1 MKILLFRFSCLI
13 FLLSSVSV
21 RAQSPQ
27 TGLKGT
33 VRDSSAH
40 APLAKAS
47 VFLKKKSVLLKSMVT
62 DKAGMFAFV
71 PLVPDT
77 YDLEIQ
83 HQTCQKRIVKRIIVK
98 KGQIVSSTWSLMKKV
113 IPQARESKPDMKN
126 VEMQVAQKTI
136 SGSAS
141 VQKWKGTYGS
151 AGAKL
156 EDSNDEVSR
165 IKGNALVFEDKKHS
179 DSVDPNEEYNKIVEN
194 RFQGAILK
202 PLSTFSID
210 VDRSSYANIRRMLNA
225 GQVPP
230 ADAVRFEEMVN
241 YFEYEY
247 PQPSGNEPFSVQTEY
262 TDCPWKSG
270 HQIVHIGIQGR
281 KISMENMPASNLVFL
296 LDVSGS
302 MNEPNKLPLVKSS
315 LRLLVN
321 QMRAEDKVSIVVY
334 AGAAGLVLPPT
345 NGTEKQK
352 ILDAL
357 EGLSAGGSTAGGQ
370 GILLAYKTAKENFLP
385 NGNNRIILATDGD
398 FNVGIQNQNDLQNLV
413 EQKRKENIYLSVLGF
428 GTGNYKDAR
437 METLADKGNGNY
449 AYIDNL
455 LEAQKV
461 LVKEMGGTLL
471 TIAKDVKI
479 QVEFNPSK
487 VRSYRL
493 LGYENRL
500 LQDAD
505 FNDDKKDA
513 GELGSGHTVT
523 ALYEIIPVTTNEKI
537 DSIDQLKYQEVRKN
551 TRFNDELLTLKL
563 RYKRPE
569 DSTSQ
574 LITHVLSQKPKPLTA
589 SSENCRFACA
599 VVEFGMLL
607 RNSEY
612 KANSAYSSVLSLAK
626 SSKGQDAEGY
636 RGEFIRLVTM
646 AEGMKKGGE

>member
-1 MKILLFRFSCLI
+1 
-13 FLLSSVSV
+13 
-21 RAQSPQ
+21 
-27 TGLKGT
+27 
-33 VRDSSAH
+33 
-40 APLAKAS
+40 
-47 VFLKKKSVLLKSMVT
+47 
-62 DKAGMFAFV
+62 
-71 PLVPDT
+71 
-77 YDLEIQ
+77 
-83 HQTCQKRIVKRIIVK
+83 
-98 KGQIVSSTWSLMKKV
+98 
-113 IPQARESKPDMKN
+113 
-126 VEMQVAQKTI
+126 
-136 SGSAS
+136 
-141 VQKWKGTYGS
+141 
-151 AGAKL
+151 
-156 EDSNDEVSR
+156 
-165 IKGNALVFEDKKHS
+165 
-179 DSVDPNEEYNKIVEN
+179 
-194 RFQGAILK
+194 
-202 PLSTFSID
+202 
-210 VDRSSYANIRRMLNA
+210 
-225 GQVPP
+225 
-230 ADAVRFEEMVN
+230 
-241 YFEYEY
+241 
-247 PQPSGNEPFSVQTEY
+247 GNEPFSVQTEY

-612 KANSAYSSVLSLAK
+612 KANSAYPSVLSLAK

>member
-1 MKILLFRFSCLI
+1 MNILLFRFSC
-13 FLLSSVSV
+13 FCLLLLSVSV
-21 RAQSPQ
+21 RAQSLQ
-27 TGLKGT
+27 TGIKGT
-33 VRDSSAH
+33 IRDSSAH
-40 APLAKAS
+40 SLLAKAS
-47 VFLKKKSVLLKSMVT
+47 VFLKKKSVLLKTMVT
-62 DKAGMFAFV
+62 DKAGNFAFV

-83 HQTCQKRIVKRIIVK
+83 HQTCQKRIIKGIIVE
-98 KGQIVSSTWSLMKKV
+98 KGWTVSSTWSLLKKP
-113 IPQARESKPDMKN
+113 IPPSKVSESDGKTFEIVMHKSKRIN
-126 VEMQVAQKTI
+126 SRQNWEGAYQK
-136 SGSAS
+136 SGS
-141 VQKWKGTYGS
+141 
-151 AGAKL
+151 KL
-156 EDSNDEVSR
+156 EDSNEEVSR
-165 IKGNALVFEDKKHS
+165 IKGNALVFEERIPS
-179 DSVDPNEEYNKIVEN
+179 GAVDPNEEYNKIIEN

-210 VDRSSYANIRRMLNA
+210 VDRSSYANIRRMLNT
-225 GQVPP
+225 GQIPP
-230 ADAVRFEEMVN
+230 PDAVRFEEMVN

-262 TDCPWKSG
+262 TDCPWKAG
-270 HQIVHIGIQGR
+270 HQIVHIGIRGR
-281 KISMENMPASNLVFL
+281 KISIDNMPANNLVFL

-302 MNEPNKLPLVKSS
+302 MNEPIKLPLVKSS

-398 FNVGIQNQNDLQNLV
+398 FNVGIQNQNDLQTLV

-428 GTGNYKDAR
+428 GSGNYKDAR

-479 QVEFNPSK
+479 QVEFNPSR

-523 ALYEIIPVTTNEKI
+523 ALYEIIPVATNEKV
-537 DSIDQLKYQEVRKN
+537 DSIDQLKYQEIRKN
-551 TRFNDELLTLKL
+551 TRYSNELLTLKL

-574 LITHVLSQKPKPLTA
+574 LITHVLTQKPKPLTE

-612 KANSAYSSVLSLAK
+612 KANSAYPSVLRLAK
-626 SSKGQDAEGY
+626 SAKGQDAEGY

>member
-1 MKILLFRFSCLI
+1 M
-13 FLLSSVSV
+13 
-21 RAQSPQ
+21 
-27 TGLKGT
+27 G
-33 VRDSSAH
+33 
-40 APLAKAS
+40 
-47 VFLKKKSVLLKSMVT
+47 
-62 DKAGMFAFV
+62 
-71 PLVPDT
+71 
-77 YDLEIQ
+77 
-83 HQTCQKRIVKRIIVK
+83 
-98 KGQIVSSTWSLMKKV
+98 
-113 IPQARESKPDMKN
+113 
-126 VEMQVAQKTI
+126 
-136 SGSAS
+136 
-141 VQKWKGTYGS
+141 
-151 AGAKL
+151 
-156 EDSNDEVSR
+156 
-165 IKGNALVFEDKKHS
+165 
-179 DSVDPNEEYNKIVEN
+179 
-194 RFQGAILK
+194 
-202 PLSTFSID
+202 
-210 VDRSSYANIRRMLNA
+210 
-225 GQVPP
+225 
-230 ADAVRFEEMVN
+230 
-241 YFEYEY
+241 
-247 PQPSGNEPFSVQTEY
+247 
-262 TDCPWKSG
+262 
-270 HQIVHIGIQGR
+270 
-281 KISMENMPASNLVFL
+281 NMPANNLVFL

-302 MNEPNKLPLVKSS
+302 MEEANKLPLVKSS

-398 FNVGIQNQNDLQNLV
+398 FNVGIQNQNDLQTLV

-523 ALYEIIPVTTNEKI
+523 ALYEIIPVATNEKV
-537 DSIDQLKYQEVRKN
+537 DSIDQLKYQEIRKT
-551 TRFNDELLTLKL
+551 TRYNNELLTLKL

-574 LITHVLSQKPKPLTA
+574 LITHVLTQKPKPLTE

-612 KANSAYSSVLSLAK
+612 KANSAYPSVLSLAK
-626 SSKGQDAEGY
+626 SAKGRDPEGY